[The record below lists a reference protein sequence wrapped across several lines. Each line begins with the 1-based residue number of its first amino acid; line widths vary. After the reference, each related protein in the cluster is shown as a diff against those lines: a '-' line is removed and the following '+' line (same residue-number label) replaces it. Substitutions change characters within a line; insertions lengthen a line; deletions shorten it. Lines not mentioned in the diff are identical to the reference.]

1 MLVFRLFE
9 YESGGKHRSIGK
21 KVVVVLKEND
31 LILGRKINYGEPS
44 KYLLELL

>member
-1 MLVFRLFE
+1 MPVFRLFE

-21 KVVVVLKEND
+21 KVVVLKEND